1 MYALLSATHSITTDL
16 VAPSLATGAQALTSA
31 VLGVAL
37 TVCTR
42 TLLVLKYALSKAARR
57 ATPSRIKRDI
67 VEIESS
73 GATTLS
79 GVLMLQSVANA
90 ATAPQWRTNECL
102 ASLARATKGDES
114 IGTGRFYFKTK
125 WWGGSWRDHMM

>member
-73 GATTLS
+73 GATYVERGTHVTIS
-79 GVLMLQSVANA
+79 CKRSDSTSVEN
-90 ATAPQWRTNECL
+90 
-102 ASLARATKGDES
+102 
-114 IGTGRFYFKTK
+114 
-125 WWGGSWRDHMM
+125 